1 MRLRQKTATFLAQL
15 YKCLNSSKREVYSL
29 SPSVVRP
36 DVQKL
41 RDAIDNALFLS
52 ERMKGVSVSSAAS
65 LKKMTHTAS
74 TIARVVYIPNN
85 VDSATTRSSHHK
97 FIRIRRLLTLAS
109 QVAAIMHG
117 VLEKMFARGFN
128 LQASEKVVD
137 EENSKQKQEH
147 KAELSMDELA
157 DLFMSKFNTSESV
170 SCDYSRLSFRDPRKL
185 ELTSPV
191 IPKEQY
197 PGIALQDG
205 GVKFILRE
213 SPLTKVL
220 QRTNT
225 GLKFNSYRPGI
236 LSYQMMNNNQQTD
249 RSWFKIQV
257 NRFTQKL
264 WPSTSPTVAVATK
277 NSFLHPLNKSK
288 VTNSLLSLSQS
299 AKQMQ
304 GRKAEFSMDELTDL
318 FMSKFNTSESVSCDY
333 LRLSFRDLRKYKLTS
348 PVIPKEQYPGLALQ
362 DGGVKFVLRESPLTQ
377 VLQQKKS
384 ESMDVA
390 TLPQKMLKAPQVEEM
405 ICDSRD
411 KSTEIEMME
420 SLTTSSIIPM
430 AAKQNPMDLHSTN
443 TVESTT
449 SSLNKLASIA
459 MMKQAGRR
467 LPPNL
472 SNIVATRISPG
483 SGYNSAS
490 ETEKYWKFVGA
501 NVEEIVTDVRMRL
514 RKVKLIFSLFAI
526 VCFNSMCT
534 FNHLQR
540 TALEAGLPM
549 PSYLKM
555 MR

>member
-1 MRLRQKTATFLAQL
+1 MRLRQKTATFFAQL

-85 VDSATTRSSHHK
+85 MDSATTRSSHHK
-97 FIRIRRLLTLAS
+97 LIRIRRFLTLAS

-117 VLEKMFARGFN
+117 VLEKMLARGFN

-137 EENSKQKQEH
+137 KENSKQKQEH

-170 SCDYSRLSFRDPRKL
+170 SCDYSRLSFRDPRKH
-185 ELTSPV
+185 ELTYPV

-225 GLKFNSYRPGI
+225 GLNSYRPGI
-236 LSYQMMNNNQQTD
+236 LSYQMMNNKQTD

-257 NRFTQKL
+257 NRFIQKL

-277 NSFLHPLNKSK
+277 NSFLHPFNKSK

-304 GRKAEFSMDELTDL
+304 GRKAELSMDELTDL

-333 LRLSFRDLRKYKLTS
+333 LRLSFKDPRKHELTS
-348 PVIPKEQYPGLALQ
+348 PVIPKEQYPGLTLQ

-377 VLQQKKS
+377 VLQQRKS
-384 ESMDVA
+384 ESVDVA
-390 TLPQKMLKAPQVEEM
+390 TLPQKMLKVPQVEEM

-430 AAKQNPMDLHSTN
+430 AAKQNPMDLCSTDI
-443 TVESTT
+443 VKSTT

-472 SNIVATRISPG
+472 SNIATARISLG
-483 SGYNSAS
+483 SGYNSVS
-490 ETEKYWKFVGA
+490 ETEKYWRFMGA

-514 RKVKLIFSLFAI
+514 RKVKLILSLFAI
-526 VCFNSMCT
+526 VCFNSLCI

-540 TALEAGLPM
+540 TASEAGLPM

>member
-15 YKCLNSSKREVYSL
+15 YKCLNSSKREIYSL

-36 DVQKL
+36 DIQKL

-74 TIARVVYIPNN
+74 TIARVVYIPNH

-97 FIRIRRLLTLAS
+97 LIRIRHSLTLAS

-117 VLEKMFARGFN
+117 VLEKMLARGFN

-137 EENSKQKQEH
+137 KENSKQKQEH
-147 KAELSMDELA
+147 KAELSMDELS
-157 DLFMSKFNTSESV
+157 DMFMSKFNTSESV
-170 SCDYSRLSFRDPRKL
+170 SCDYSRLSFRDPHKH

-197 PGIALQDG
+197 PGIVLQDG

-225 GLKFNSYRPGI
+225 GLNSYRPGI
-236 LSYQMMNNNQQTD
+236 LSYQMMNNKQTD

-264 WPSTSPTVAVATK
+264 WPSTSPTVAVVTK
-277 NSFLHPLNKSK
+277 NSFLHPFNKSK
-288 VTNSLLSLSQS
+288 VTNSLLSLYQS

-304 GRKAEFSMDELTDL
+304 ERKAELSMDELTDL

-333 LRLSFRDLRKYKLTS
+333 LRLSFRDPRKHELTS

-377 VLQQKKS
+377 VLQQRKS

-390 TLPQKMLKAPQVEEM
+390 ILPKKMLNVPQVEEM

-411 KSTEIEMME
+411 KSTEIEMLE

-430 AAKQNPMDLHSTN
+430 DAKQNPMDLCSTDI
-443 TVESTT
+443 VKSTT

-472 SNIVATRISPG
+472 SNIAAARISLG

-490 ETEKYWKFVGA
+490 ETEKYWRFVGD
-501 NVEEIVTDVRMRL
+501 NVEEIVTDIRMRL

-526 VCFNSMCT
+526 VCFNSLFIFT
-534 FNHLQR
+534 HLQR
-540 TALEAGLPM
+540 TASEAGLPM